1 MEAIIGFAIGYWAG
15 TRDGKEGIT
24 KALAAFD
31 SITKSEEFKQILSQG
46 MSLGGG
52 LVAKGLQGSGAGG
65 AIAQGV
71 FGAVAER
78 AGKILAGGLRAA

>member
-15 TRDGKEGIT
+15 TRDGREGIT

-31 SITKSEEFKQILSQG
+31 AITKSDEFKNIMGQG
-46 MSLGGG
+46 LALGGS
-52 LVAKGLQGSGAGG
+52 LVSKSLQGSGGNAL
-65 AIAQGV
+65 AQGV
-71 FGAVAER
+71 FGVVADR